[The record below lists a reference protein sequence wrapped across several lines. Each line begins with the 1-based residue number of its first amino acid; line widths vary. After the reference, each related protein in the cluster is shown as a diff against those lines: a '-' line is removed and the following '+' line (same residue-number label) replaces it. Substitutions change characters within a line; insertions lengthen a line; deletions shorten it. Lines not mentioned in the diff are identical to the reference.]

1 MAMQIM
7 YNGPLQ
13 TPARHAILCFSQLEL
28 GRPIAPSLL
37 QPQHRHKSLARISY
51 HGLQIGSSA
60 T

>member
-13 TPARHAILCFSQLEL
+13 TQARHAILCFSQLEL
-28 GRPIAPSLL
+28 GRPTAPSLL
-37 QPQHRHKSLARISY
+37 LPQHRYKSLARISH
-51 HGLQIGSSA
+51 HGLQIGSPA

>member
-13 TPARHAILCFSQLEL
+13 TRARHAMLCFTQLEL